1 LAPWPQVGGGSAQMD
16 LTLELAEEEHTISGN
31 IEFSTDLFVLSTI
44 QRMAGHLQ
52 VGSISGRAG
61 RL

>member
-1 LAPWPQVGGGSAQMD
+1 MD

>member
-1 LAPWPQVGGGSAQMD
+1 MD

-31 IEFSTDLFVLSTI
+31 IEFSTDLFALSTI

-52 VGSISGRAG
+52 VRFMSGHADCFQDTACT
-61 RL
+61 LP

>member
-1 LAPWPQVGGGSAQMD
+1 MD

-31 IEFSTDLFVLSTI
+31 IEFSTDLFALSTI

-52 VGSISGRAG
+52 VGCISGHAG
-61 RL
+61 CL